1 MAFNTLPALLLLP
14 HAGPAAIPL
23 AMLVVFIS
31 AKFMAELAERIGQ
44 PGIVGEIFAG
54 VLVGPSVL
62 GWLAPNEFLSALSDL
77 GAMFLLFRVG
87 LEVKSSELMKVGGTA
102 TLVACSGV
110 AVPFVM
116 GTGIMLAWG
125 ANTKEAIF
133 VGASMVATS
142 VGITAQVLS
151 SKGLLHEISSK
162 IILAAAV
169 IDDVLGLLVL
179 AVVSSLT
186 HGQFDIFSLAMT
198 AVAAVAFTVIVA
210 KWGTQT
216 VGRIVPHV
224 DRRLKVAEAR
234 FVMALGLL
242 FGLALLAV
250 FTGIA
255 AIVGA
260 FLAGLA
266 MGESTGPRER
276 DLAQGVSELLVPF
289 FLAGIGLR
297 VDLSAFAHP
306 STAILAI
313 VILAAAVVSKFIG
326 CGLAAAGLGK
336 ADALRIG
343 VGMIPRGEV
352 GMVVAQ
358 IGLGFGILTQSS
370 YGVVVFM
377 SVATT
382 IVAPPL
388 IKIVYKNLLLPG
400 EPVGEEVVRL
410 C

>member
-151 SKGLLHEISSK
+151 STTRTG
-162 IILAAAV
+162 
-169 IDDVLGLLVL
+169 G
-179 AVVSSLT
+179 
-186 HGQFDIFSLAMT
+186 
-198 AVAAVAFTVIVA
+198 
-210 KWGTQT
+210 
-216 VGRIVPHV
+216 HV
-224 DRRLKVAEAR
+224 ETNSRESC
-234 FVMALGLL
+234 
-242 FGLALLAV
+242 
-250 FTGIA
+250 TG
-255 AIVGA
+255 
-260 FLAGLA
+260 
-266 MGESTGPRER
+266 
-276 DLAQGVSELLVPF
+276 
-289 FLAGIGLR
+289 
-297 VDLSAFAHP
+297 
-306 STAILAI
+306 
-313 VILAAAVVSKFIG
+313 
-326 CGLAAAGLGK
+326 
-336 ADALRIG
+336 
-343 VGMIPRGEV
+343 
-352 GMVVAQ
+352 
-358 IGLGFGILTQSS
+358 
-370 YGVVVFM
+370 
-377 SVATT
+377 
-382 IVAPPL
+382 
-388 IKIVYKNLLLPG
+388 
-400 EPVGEEVVRL
+400 
-410 C
+410 

>member
-1 MAFNTLPALLLLP
+1 MILQTRPRGNPTQAGSGVSANVGHTRYPGTVTLALPAFLVMD
-14 HAGPAAIPL
+14 AAKIPL
-23 AMLVVFIS
+23 AMLVIFTS
-31 AKFMAELAERIGQ
+31 AKVMSEVFERLGQ
-44 PGIVGEIFAG
+44 PGIVGEILAG

-110 AVPFVM
+110 VVPFVM

-151 SKGLLHEISSK
+151 AKGLLHEISSK

-186 HGQFDIFSLAMT
+186 HGQLDILSLAFT
-198 AVAAVAFTVIVA
+198 AAAAVAFTVIVA
-210 KWGTQT
+210 KWGTHT

-234 FVMALGLL
+234 FVMAVGLL
-242 FGLALLAV
+242 FGL
-250 FTGIA
+250 
-255 AIVGA
+255 
-260 FLAGLA
+260 
-266 MGESTGPRER
+266 
-276 DLAQGVSELLVPF
+276 
-289 FLAGIGLR
+289 
-297 VDLSAFAHP
+297 
-306 STAILAI
+306 
-313 VILAAAVVSKFIG
+313 
-326 CGLAAAGLGK
+326 
-336 ADALRIG
+336 
-343 VGMIPRGEV
+343 
-352 GMVVAQ
+352 
-358 IGLGFGILTQSS
+358 
-370 YGVVVFM
+370 
-377 SVATT
+377 
-382 IVAPPL
+382 
-388 IKIVYKNLLLPG
+388 
-400 EPVGEEVVRL
+400 
-410 C
+410 